1 MVVRTLGV
9 CRAAAGML
17 VALVSLV
24 SLASL
29 AGCGTKTGGKPSVPS
44 GGTLVVT
51 HGDLDATLLLR
62 DPEDRLRAFGAASA
76 QVIMAGPLAEGERRG
91 AFVEFSADMCL
102 VVYGRASGSVEDV
115 DVIIF
120 SDEGAP
126 LAIDESPDP
135 RPAVMLCPPH
145 PARVFVSVH
154 LPGGEGIVAV
164 GAQVVRRADA
174 DKATAALGVRAATV
188 GPRTADA
195 WPGLREAI
203 TRHRTQIP
211 GPWQELRKTAVAL
224 DARAPTAV
232 AMAVEAG
239 ECSDALILGGEELGT
254 FDAEFI
260 DADGRFV
267 ARAHDSAGARA
278 LVVCGD
284 RAIKGT
290 LSLRPH
296 FGRGVAAVVLSRVP
310 AERAHLITE
319 SDAIWGDRGASL
331 ANAMGAVEQNLRK
344 HGYEKLSSK
353 TSTLLVGR
361 RSTQI
366 LATRAPCVRID
377 TVTGAPLSMI
387 TTWLWNEDGNLVGS
401 PRGALSSTGFVC
413 ARKNI
418 RVDVESFGGSGPYG
432 LLVHRV
438 NLPLGKTP
446 PLAAARMLTAAPNLA
461 LQKDTM
467 IVTKSLVADTLTSE
481 PIHLDARQCAEVGVG
496 VEGPGSGVF
505 LRLVGPNGD
514 ELDRSEGDYFASVKG
529 CQGGDLKVEIVASAT
544 VVAAVGVAITDR

>member
-1 MVVRTLGV
+1 VV
-9 CRAAAGML
+9 
-17 VALVSLV
+17 
-24 SLASL
+24 
-29 AGCGTKTGGKPSVPS
+29 GKPAVHF

-51 HGDLDATLLLR
+51 PGELDATLLLHE
-62 DPEDRLRAFGAASA
+62 PEERLRALAGSSP
-76 QVIMAGPLAEGERRG
+76 QVIMAGPLVEGERRG
-91 AFVEFSADMCL
+91 AFVEFAPDMCL

-120 SDEGAP
+120 SDEGVP

-135 RPAVMLCPPH
+135 RPAVILCPPH

-164 GAQVVRRADA
+164 GAQVVRKADA
-174 DKATAALGVRAATV
+174 DKATAALGVRSATV

-203 TRHRTQIP
+203 ARHRGQVP

-232 AMAVEAG
+232 SMTVEAG

-254 FDAEFI
+254 FDAEFV

-331 ANAMGAVEQNLRK
+331 ATAMAAAEQRLRK
-344 HGYEKLSSK
+344 PGYERIVAK
-353 TSTLLVGR
+353 TSALLVGR
-361 RSTQI
+361 RSTQV
-366 LATRAPCVRID
+366 LPSRAPCVRID
-377 TVTGAPLSMI
+377 AITGAPLSMI
-387 TTWLWNEDGNLVGS
+387 TTWLWNEEGSLVGS
-401 PRGALSSTGFVC
+401 QRGALSTTGFVC
-413 ARKNI
+413 GRKSV

-432 LLVHRV
+432 VLVHRV
-438 NLPLGKTP
+438 NVPLGKTP
-446 PLAAARMLTAAPNLA
+446 PLAASRMFTAAPNLA
-461 LQKDTM
+461 QQKGTI
-467 IVTKSLVADTLTSE
+467 IVTKSLAPDVLASE
-481 PIHLDARQCAEVGVG
+481 PIQFEGHQCAEVGVG
-496 VEGPGSGVF
+496 VEGQGAGVF

-514 ELDRSEGDYFASVKG
+514 ELDRSEGDYFAGVRG
-529 CQGGDLKVEIVASAT
+529 CHTGPLKLELIAGGTLT
-544 VVAAVGVAITDR
+544 AAVGIAITER